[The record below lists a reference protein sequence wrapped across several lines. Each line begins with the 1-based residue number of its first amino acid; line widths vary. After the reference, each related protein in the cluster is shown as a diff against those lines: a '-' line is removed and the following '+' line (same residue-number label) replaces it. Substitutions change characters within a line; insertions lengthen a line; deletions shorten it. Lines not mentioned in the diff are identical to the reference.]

1 MKKVFFL
8 LSFMHV
14 GGVEKSFLSLLSIIP
29 KDKYDIHLGLLS
41 MKGELLDNIPSY
53 VHVHHINCYD
63 KYWWIIKNSPL
74 EVIKK
79 FCKQRKILQ
88 AFIRLFLHIHYKLTS
103 NSYYLYKW
111 LLKNEPKFPEK
122 FDIAISYAGPSQSLD
137 YYICKKINA
146 TEKYGWIHFDITQF
160 GIDKG
165 MTQKL
170 YKEYK
175 KIYIV
180 SKSAKIK
187 FDEVFPNLKHKTEVF
202 LNIISTENIQK
213 QALDGLTFT
222 DNFHGIR
229 ILTVGRL
236 SYEKGQD
243 LAIRTLKQLIDNNY
257 NIRWYFIGD
266 GKERIEFELL
276 ARNLNISKNAIFLG
290 IQSNPY
296 KYMKDCDIYVQP
308 SRHEG
313 YCITLAEAKCF
324 NNPIVATNFTGAEE
338 QLKTHDKSLICK
350 CTINSMVEAIKEAIQ
365 LTKI

>member
-1 MKKVFFL
+1 
-8 LSFMHV
+8 
-14 GGVEKSFLSLLSIIP
+14 
-29 KDKYDIHLGLLS
+29 
-41 MKGELLDNIPSY
+41 
-53 VHVHHINCYD
+53 
-63 KYWWIIKNSPL
+63 
-74 EVIKK
+74 
-79 FCKQRKILQ
+79 
-88 AFIRLFLHIHYKLTS
+88 
-103 NSYYLYKW
+103 
-111 LLKNEPKFPEK
+111 
-122 FDIAISYAGPSQSLD
+122 
-137 YYICKKINA
+137 
-146 TEKYGWIHFDITQF
+146 
-160 GIDKG
+160 

-180 SKSAKIK
+180 SKSAKMK

-213 QALDGLTFT
+213 QALDGPTFT

-338 QLKTHDKSLICK
+338 QLKPHDKSLICK
-350 CTINSMVEAIKEAIQ
+350 CTINSMAEAIKEAIQ